1 MSLVKRRRSLYL
13 KEQLMNAV
21 RDVKQGTM
29 TSLEAAE
36 HYKVP
41 SSTIRCHANE
51 YSSRVGAGPSFY
63 LNVQQEKYLVEAIKS
78 LEDIGV
84 RLIKPVLKKV
94 CNEYI
99 QLVSTNPRYSSKH

>member
-1 MSLVKRRRSLYL
+1 MSLVKRRRSLYS

-21 RDVKQGTM
+21 RD
-29 TSLEAAE
+29 E

-41 SSTIRCHANE
+41 SSTIRCHVNE
-51 YSSRVGAGPSFY
+51 YSSRVGAGPSFH

-78 LEDIGV
+78 LEGIGV

-94 CNEYI
+94 CSEYI